1 MPRLSPATSARE
13 AFCRIL
19 STIISYSLRR
29 SWNIVLKS
37 QSQILGCKF
46 KLLSSDLPI
55 DLHKSINT
63 GKLEE
68 KSVKQLLMAFNK
80 ISAAVLGLAVG
91 SATVAV
97 AQGYGRSTSPT
108 FEPKALARGAPDAP
122 ITPFMIWSN
131 ANAGTGGVALRNRRR
146 EH

>member
-1 MPRLSPATSARE
+1 M
-13 AFCRIL
+13 
-19 STIISYSLRR
+19 
-29 SWNIVLKS
+29 
-37 QSQILGCKF
+37 
-46 KLLSSDLPI
+46 
-55 DLHKSINT
+55 
-63 GKLEE
+63 EE